1 LGQHLSLDLENEM
14 AKRKVNKSAAI
25 RDYLSSNPSATPSTI
40 IEDLKKKGLKV
51 GASLVSQVKY
61 GQMKGKS
68 GRRKPG
74 RRAGASANGSRVDID
89 QLVQA
94 KSLAD
99 KMGGVARAKEALAML
114 AKLS

>member
-1 LGQHLSLDLENEM
+1 M

-25 RDYLSSNPSATPSTI
+25 RDYLASNPSATPSTI

-61 GQMKGKS
+61 GQMKATN

-74 RRAGASANGSRVDID
+74 RPAGASANGSRVDID

-99 KMGGVARAKEALAML
+99 KLGGLEKAKQALNIL